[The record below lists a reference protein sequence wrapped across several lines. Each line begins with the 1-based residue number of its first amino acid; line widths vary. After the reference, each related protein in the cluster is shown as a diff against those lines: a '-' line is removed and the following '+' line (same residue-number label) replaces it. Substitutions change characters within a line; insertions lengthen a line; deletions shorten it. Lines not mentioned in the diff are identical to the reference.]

1 MTQAGPVGAELVVR
15 TKLALD
21 VMASSVM
28 RTLRALNP
36 GQPATEVRPIQQI
49 VDHDSRLYCFGLKG
63 R

>member
-15 TKLALD
+15 TKLPPEVL
-21 VMASSVM
+21 ASSVM

-36 GQPATEVRPIQQI
+36 AQPATEFRPMQQI
-49 VDHDSRLYCFGLKG
+49 VDHAISPR